1 MNIDDYLSL
10 NHRALQELTPAE
22 QFRVL
27 GDLAERAS
35 AWVTDQ
41 RGVYIERMRAELGL
55 SDEELA
61 ARLGVGRTALARL
74 GDGPMTG
81 DGVRPALL
89 RRGAELLLEHTDRH
103 VSDLMRALGLLTKK
117 GRPVLGDQQAA
128 ARRITLA
135 AGSLSG
141 VDMASMSSAER
152 AIVSRAVSHAG
163 EVAEGVQRRP
173 SRENT
178 TEN

>member
-1 MNIDDYLSL
+1 MNIDNYLSL
-10 NHRALQELTPAE
+10 NHRALQALTPAE

-27 GDLAERAS
+27 GDLAERVG

-41 RGVYIERMRAELGL
+41 RGAYVERMRSDLGL

-74 GDGPMTG
+74 GDGPMTA

-89 RRGAELLLEHTDRH
+89 RRGAELLLEHTGRH
-103 VSDLMRALGLLTKK
+103 VSDLMKALEMLAKR
-117 GRPVLGDQQAA
+117 GRPVLEDQRAA

-141 VDMASMSSAER
+141 VDMASMSSVER
-152 AIVSRAVSHAG
+152 ALVSRAVSHAG

-173 SRENT
+173 SREDAP
-178 TEN
+178 EN